1 MHELYCFEYKGLPE
15 VGVIA
20 GVVVDC
26 AVMTGFVVAT
36 AVVCVCVVGLCVLV
50 VCCWVTGSGADV
62 VGDVGAVVDGD
73 VGAVVDGDVG
83 AVVDVSGGGVVW
95 KELVLLSKRLRSKAK
110 SVTNKIVLC

>member
-1 MHELYCFEYKGLPE
+1 MHELYCFEYNGLPD

-36 AVVCVCVVGLCVLV
+36 VVVCVCVVGLCVLV
-50 VCCWVTGSGADV
+50 VCCWVTSSGADV
-62 VGDVGAVVDGD
+62 VGD